1 MEENVW
7 SASASCCNRSPIFPR
22 KIGDVHIWLSLD
34 FFHILTHSSWHHNDV
49 FWFSQLITES
59 RSTIWLTGFRD
70 ILYFEQLFICKKKA
84 SVQLN
89 RCFLLVAE
97 AGFEPTTFGL

>member
-34 FFHILTHSSWHHNDV
+34 FFDSKSSEKLFSLT
-49 FWFSQLITES
+49 IP
-59 RSTIWLTGFRD
+59 
-70 ILYFEQLFICKKKA
+70 Y
-84 SVQLN
+84 
-89 RCFLLVAE
+89 
-97 AGFEPTTFGL
+97 

>member
-34 FFHILTHSSWHHNDV
+34 FFHSRYHINTFQLASQRYFLV
-49 FWFSQLITES
+49 FATKYRKPVNHLADRLPRYLI
-59 RSTIWLTGFRD
+59 F
-70 ILYFEQLFICKKKA
+70 
-84 SVQLN
+84 
-89 RCFLLVAE
+89 
-97 AGFEPTTFGL
+97 